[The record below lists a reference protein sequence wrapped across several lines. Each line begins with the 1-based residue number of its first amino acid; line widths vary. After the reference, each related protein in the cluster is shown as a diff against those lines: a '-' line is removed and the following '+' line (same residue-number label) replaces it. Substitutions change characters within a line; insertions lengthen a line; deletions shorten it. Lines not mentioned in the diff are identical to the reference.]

1 MIENKVTN
9 NNDLLTLIYPSE
21 RDGYV
26 LVKQELLDQIISTDT
41 LIDENIITLVL
52 EGMSS
57 NEKKAYRKG
66 YKKGYRVAYAAVL
79 RFIKLYS
86 QASTAKLK

>member
-1 MIENKVTN
+1 MKETKIYN
-9 NNDLLTLIYPSE
+9 NDDLLTLIYPSE
-21 RDGYV
+21 REGYY
-26 LVKQELLDQIISTDT
+26 LIKQELLDQYIRTDT
-41 LIDENIITLVL
+41 LIDKNKILVL

-86 QASTAKLK
+86 MASSAKLK